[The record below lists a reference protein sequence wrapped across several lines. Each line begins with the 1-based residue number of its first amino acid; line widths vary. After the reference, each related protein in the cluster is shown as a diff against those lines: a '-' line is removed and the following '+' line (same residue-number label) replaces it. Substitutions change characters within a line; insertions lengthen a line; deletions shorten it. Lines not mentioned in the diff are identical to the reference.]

1 MNNQDIVLVAQASGS
16 IDANSADL
24 IIDKMTYENFLK
36 YKEILQ
42 REENAIG
49 GSILLSIYED
59 IERIKN
65 QTTPEGT
72 PTSIMQIESWYG
84 TYVEHKFLEP
94 MPI

>member
-24 IIDKMTYENFLK
+24 TIDKMTYENFLK
-36 YKEILQ
+36 YKEILK
-42 REENAIG
+42 REEEAIG

-65 QTTPEGT
+65 QTPEGT